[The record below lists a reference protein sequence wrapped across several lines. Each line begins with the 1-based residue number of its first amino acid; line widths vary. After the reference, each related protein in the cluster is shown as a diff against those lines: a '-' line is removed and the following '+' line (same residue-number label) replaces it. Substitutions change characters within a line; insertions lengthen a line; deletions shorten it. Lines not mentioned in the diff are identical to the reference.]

1 MNPQFGQ
8 GFLQPHGFGR
18 TSAPH
23 RRQRGVLGDPGDP
36 CKEGIRGSFA
46 SDGGFWPMPTV
57 HDGIVG
63 QREQLAL
70 DAGDQRLE
78 VAAGQVGP
86 SN

>member
-36 CKEGIRGSFA
+36 RKEGIRGSFA
-46 SDGGFWPMPTV
+46 SDGGCWPMPAV

-78 VAAGQVGP
+78 VAAGEVRP
-86 SN
+86 SD